1 MFVNQV
7 ENIYTLISIKPIS
20 KNSNGRRIKL
30 EKEIKLFEGNQIR
43 SVWNNEKEEWYFSV
57 VDIVGVL
64 SESENS
70 NNYWKVLKK
79 RLKSEGSELVTY
91 CNQLKLKSPK
101 DIKMYKTDV
110 VEIFHIIKSILLK
123 TLKLFKMC

>member
-1 MFVNQV
+1 M
-7 ENIYTLISIKPIS
+7 
-20 KNSNGRRIKL
+20 KL
-30 EKEIKLFEGNQIR
+30 EKEIKLFEGNQIC

-91 CNQLKLKSPK
+91 CNQLKLKSSK

-123 TLKLFKMC
+123 ILKLFKMC

>member
-1 MFVNQV
+1 M
-7 ENIYTLISIKPIS
+7 
-20 KNSNGRRIKL
+20 KL
-30 EKEIKLFEGNQIR
+30 EKEIKLFEGNQIC

-57 VDIVGVL
+57 VDIVEVL

-91 CNQLKLKSPK
+91 FKPLKLKLPK

>member
-1 MFVNQV
+1 M
-7 ENIYTLISIKPIS
+7 
-20 KNSNGRRIKL
+20 KL

-64 SESENS
+64 SESENP
-70 NNYWKVLKK
+70 NNYWKVL
-79 RLKSEGSELVTY
+79 TY